1 VYINPLFF
9 PLFSIYLH
17 NHFQKLNNSLVKL
30 TNNYVTYS
38 SDEGFLSALIANMF
52 ALAEWLIYFP
62 ITQLKDNEKT
72 ALSNNIFK
80 VLFID

>member
-1 VYINPLFF
+1 
-9 PLFSIYLH
+9 
-17 NHFQKLNNSLVKL
+17 
-30 TNNYVTYS
+30 
-38 SDEGFLSALIANMF
+38 MF

-80 VLFID
+80 VFLLVSIRQEFVFINRQFLVVSLRSEQNQILFYS

>member
-1 VYINPLFF
+1 
-9 PLFSIYLH
+9 
-17 NHFQKLNNSLVKL
+17 
-30 TNNYVTYS
+30 
-38 SDEGFLSALIANMF
+38 MF